1 MEKKALGGVLR
12 TVLDGVS
19 ALGGVGKGV
28 TAATL
33 VAAGALGTV
42 LGKTYAKATASND
55 QDVDNAAAEYENER
69 VKADID
75 YLSAQLNREFAANNS
90 SNTKKS
96 GRGAVRL

>member
-1 MEKKALGGVLR
+1 MEKKALGGVFR

-33 VAAGALGTV
+33 IAAGALGTV

-75 YLSAQLNREFAANNS
+75 YLSAQLNREFAANS

>member
-1 MEKKALGGVLR
+1 MEKKALGGVFR

-33 VAAGALGTV
+33 IAAGALGTV

-75 YLSAQLNREFAANNS
+75 YLSAQLNREFAANSTGNR
-90 SNTKKS
+90 KS

>member
-33 VAAGALGTV
+33 IAAGAMGTV
-42 LGKTYAKATASND
+42 LGKAYAKATASND

-90 SNTKKS
+90 STKKS